1 MQGPLLELAELQ
13 RADRLREVDND
24 ALARLAGN
32 RNEQM
37 PRLRRALQRI
47 TWTRRGPRGR
57 TR

>member
-1 MQGPLLELAELQ
+1 MHGPLLELAELQ
-13 RADRLREVDND
+13 IADRQREGDAA

-32 RNEQM
+32 RREQT

-57 TR
+57 GA